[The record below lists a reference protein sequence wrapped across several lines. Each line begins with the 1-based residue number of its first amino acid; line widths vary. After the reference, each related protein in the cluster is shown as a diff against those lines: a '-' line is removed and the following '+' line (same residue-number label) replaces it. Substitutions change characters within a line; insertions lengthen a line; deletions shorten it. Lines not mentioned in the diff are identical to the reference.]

1 MHVYVYLLCRV
12 ELYEK
17 ERLYL
22 QWDSVCVCVCVCVC
36 AEHCD
41 WPLEI
46 RETVEKMK
54 IEVEKKKE
62 SLEKTWN

>member
-1 MHVYVYLLCRV
+1 V

-22 QWDSVCVCVCVCVC
+22 QWDSVC

-46 RETVEKMK
+46 RKTVKKMK
-54 IEVEKKKE
+54 IEVGKKKE